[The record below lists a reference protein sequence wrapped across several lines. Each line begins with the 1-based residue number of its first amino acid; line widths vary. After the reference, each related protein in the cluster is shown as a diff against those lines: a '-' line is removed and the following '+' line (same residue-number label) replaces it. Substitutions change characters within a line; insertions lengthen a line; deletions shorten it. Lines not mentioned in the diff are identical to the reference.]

1 MMDYKI
7 LINEEKQ
14 SVTFEGIN
22 WGYGLGSTLVLW
34 EYLEHSGLV
43 VVKKPG
49 ASNWSG
55 RGQSSYSPAE
65 FVVLRITEKLG
76 ANWMRVEKI
85 ISFPIRKP
93 RSAP

>member
-14 SVTFEGIN
+14 YVTFEGIH
-22 WGYGLGSTLVLW
+22 WGYGLGNTLVLW

-65 FVVLRITEKLG
+65 FMVLRVTEKLG
-76 ANWMRVEKI
+76 AGWMHVDQI
-85 ISFPIRKP
+85 IRFRCSNP
-93 RSAP
+93 RSAS